1 MMQAVGRRLVCF
13 GHWRLVAL
21 LVVVAVLVISLTG
34 CFGLPCGDGQ
44 TQIDPPS

>member
-21 LVVVAVLVISLTG
+21 LVVVAVLVIVLAG
-34 CFGLPCGDGQ
+34 CFGMPCSELPAMD
-44 TQIDPPS
+44 IEL